1 MYRKELRY
9 YFSTPIAYIVIGL
22 YQLAISLF
30 LWVIPGQWN
39 IIDSGYAQV
48 DGLFQLS
55 PWLFML
61 LCPALT
67 MRLLSEER
75 QSGIWDLIRTKPIS
89 LTRIMLGKYF
99 AAWTLVLIGLL
110 PCFVHYFVVAY
121 MAEPM
126 GNLDSGAFIGS
137 FLGLIMLSGTFMAI
151 GLLCATFSKSQIAFN
166 STCISRLNQI
176 AQSGTSLSLTR
187 TQYVEMLFN
196 PVERML
202 AVRPCAEDNPNAICW
217 ATENGRS
224 RAVSASAF
232 CRILFSIMDWDSE
245 YTYRVPCIVRSKGEE
260 TILFFDLDNFIGTAK
275 QNREENLEEEVAAAE
290 EAIREESA
298 ETKGIFF
305 SADEDEEP
313 QEIEDTEEMERK
325 LQELA
330 EIERRTFGTPV
341 FEHKGDVRLP
351 SIDDDGEW
359 DVMAMPRILGEDHRV
374 DEEVI
379 DALQDQLLESMIANE
394 TEGGTEWEV

>member
-121 MAEPM
+121 MAEPI
-126 GNLDSGAFIGS
+126 GNLDSGAFLGS
-137 FLGLIMLSGTFMAI
+137 FIGLILLSGTFMAI
-151 GLLCATFSKSQIAFN
+151 GLLCATFSKSQIVCYILGA
-166 STCISRLNQI
+166 L
-176 AQSGTSLSLTR
+176 SGFILYWTFLQDHYSSLSRGVIDLRDVVFFAAVITIAIVASVFTIDKLTR
-187 TQYVEMLFN
+187 
-196 PVERML
+196 
-202 AVRPCAEDNPNAICW
+202 
-217 ATENGRS
+217 
-224 RAVSASAF
+224 
-232 CRILFSIMDWDSE
+232 
-245 YTYRVPCIVRSKGEE
+245 K
-260 TILFFDLDNFIGTAK
+260 
-275 QNREENLEEEVAAAE
+275 
-290 EAIREESA
+290 
-298 ETKGIFF
+298 
-305 SADEDEEP
+305 
-313 QEIEDTEEMERK
+313 
-325 LQELA
+325 
-330 EIERRTFGTPV
+330 
-341 FEHKGDVRLP
+341 
-351 SIDDDGEW
+351 
-359 DVMAMPRILGEDHRV
+359 
-374 DEEVI
+374 
-379 DALQDQLLESMIANE
+379 
-394 TEGGTEWEV
+394 

>member
-1 MYRKELRY
+1 MFRKELTY

-126 GNLDSGAFIGS
+126 GNLDSGAFLGS
-137 FLGLIMLSGTFMAI
+137 FIGLILLSGTFLAI
-151 GLLCATFSKSQIAFN
+151 GLFSATFSKSQIVCF
-166 STCISRLNQI
+166 I
-176 AQSGTSLSLTR
+176 SGTLTCFVLYWVLLQDHYSSLSR
-187 TQYVEMLFN
+187 GV
-196 PVERML
+196 
-202 AVRPCAEDNPNAICW
+202 I
-217 ATENGRS
+217 
-224 RAVSASAF
+224 
-232 CRILFSIMDWDSE
+232 
-245 YTYRVPCIVRSKGEE
+245 
-260 TILFFDLDNFIGTAK
+260 DLRD
-275 QNREENLEEEVAAAE
+275 V
-290 EAIREESA
+290 
-298 ETKGIFF
+298 IFF
-305 SADEDEEP
+305 
-313 QEIEDTEEMERK
+313 I
-325 LQELA
+325 
-330 EIERRTFGTPV
+330 
-341 FEHKGDVRLP
+341 
-351 SIDDDGEW
+351 SIVIIAIIG
-359 DVMAMPRILGEDHRV
+359 AIFTIDH
-374 DEEVI
+374 
-379 DALQDQLLESMIANE
+379 L
-394 TEGGTEWEV
+394 TKK